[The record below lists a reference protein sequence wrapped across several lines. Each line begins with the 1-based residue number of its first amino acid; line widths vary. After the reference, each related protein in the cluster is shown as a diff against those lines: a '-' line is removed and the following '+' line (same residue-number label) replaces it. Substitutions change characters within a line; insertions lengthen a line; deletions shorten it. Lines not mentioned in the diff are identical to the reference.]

1 MKYRDFAKRMHALA
15 SPEVKDAFYNGCV
28 NELAGR
34 VLRKVKKK
42 TPVGP
47 GVFEVIYND
56 DGSVKKYKRGKRK
69 GKARLKKVAKGGT
82 LRRGWNA
89 TPSERRGGTYE
100 AKVLNNVKYA
110 SYVEYGHRQHVGQ
123 FVPVL
128 GKRLK
133 KPWVPGQHMLQ
144 KAHDEVKKDVEK
156 IVRRRFRQYLRKGFE

>member
-1 MKYRDFAKRMHALA
+1 MKYRAFAKRMHALA

-34 VLRKVKKK
+34 VLGKVKKK
-42 TPVGP
+42 TPVGE
-47 GVFEVIYND
+47 GVYAVD
-56 DGSVKKYKRGKRK
+56 PTTG
-69 GKARLKKVAKGGT
+69 ARQKIAAGGT

-128 GKRLK
+128 GKRLTK
-133 KPWVPGQHMLQ
+133 SWVPGQHMLQ
-144 KAHDEVKKDVEK
+144 KSHDEVKKDVEK
-156 IVRRRFRQYLRKGFE
+156 IVRRRFRQYLRKGVE

>member
-1 MKYRDFAKRMHALA
+1 MKYRDFAKRMRALA
-15 SPEVKDAFYNGCV
+15 SPEVKAAFYNGCV

-34 VLRKVKKK
+34 VLSKVKKK
-42 TPVGP
+42 TPVGE
-47 GVFEVIYND
+47 GVYAVD
-56 DGSVKKYKRGKRK
+56 PVTGKRQRI
-69 GKARLKKVAKGGT
+69 AAGGT

-128 GKRLK
+128 GKRLTK
-133 KPWVPGQHMLQ
+133 SWVPGQHMLQ
-144 KAHDEVKKDVEK
+144 KSHDEVKRDVEK

>member
-1 MKYRDFAKRMHALA
+1 MKYREFAKRMHALA

-34 VLRKVKKK
+34 VLSKVKKK
-42 TPVGP
+42 TPVGE
-47 GVFEVIYND
+47 GVYAVD
-56 DGSVKKYKRGKRK
+56 PATGKRQK
-69 GKARLKKVAKGGT
+69 IATGGT

-144 KAHDEVKKDVEK
+144 KAHDEVKKDVDQ

>member
-1 MKYRDFAKRMHALA
+1 MKYREFAKRMHALA

-34 VLRKVKKK
+34 VLSKVKKK
-42 TPVGP
+42 TPVGE
-47 GVFEVIYND
+47 GVYAVD
-56 DGSVKKYKRGKRK
+56 PATGKRQK
-69 GKARLKKVAKGGT
+69 IATGGT
-82 LRRGWNA
+82 LRRGWNT

-133 KPWVPGQHMLQ
+133 KPWVPGRHMLQ
-144 KAHDEVKKDVEK
+144 NAHDEVKKDVEK